1 MSPHTRT
8 PQHTHV
14 TGVHCRTSFYLQ
26 KNPMFLLGLF
36 RKRTR
41 TVYCAYKVGYSAVE
55 TLPFY
60 SVQSPICFL
69 KKNLTLT
76 YIYIYTYMYIYVY
89 IYIYMY
95 IHICIHTC
103 MHVCMYIYMYRHG
116 LSLPKSPHNKL
127 RLQIITAT

>member
-76 YIYIYTYMYIYVY
+76 YISIYICIYMYT
-89 IYIYMY
+89 YIYMY